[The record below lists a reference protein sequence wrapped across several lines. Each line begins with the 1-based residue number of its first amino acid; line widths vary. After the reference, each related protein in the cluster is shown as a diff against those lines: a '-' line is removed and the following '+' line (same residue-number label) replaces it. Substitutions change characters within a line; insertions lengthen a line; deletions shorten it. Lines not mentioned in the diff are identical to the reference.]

1 MNKAL
6 TKYKRSRSAE
16 LRTSGF
22 LKPLGLIMLE
32 MKSATIIDDLD
43 FESESSDCS
52 YCNTPKNGTYTKTS
66 WQGEVDYFV
75 CGKCYKKNK
84 YNNVLYRHIP

>member
-1 MNKAL
+1 MNKGL
-6 TKYKRSRSAE
+6 SRYKRNRSSE
-16 LRTSGF
+16 LRFNGY
-22 LKPLGLIMLE
+22 LKPLGLIMLD

-43 FESESSDCS
+43 YDSEFSECC
-52 YCNTPKNGTYTKTS
+52 YCKTPKKGTFTKTS

-84 YNNVLYRHIP
+84 YNNVLYRYIP